1 MKKHRLTYKAD
12 ELIPYINWDYFFH
25 AWSIPHTQQSEAAAI
40 QLRHEAVEL
49 ILSRNCNVHALFALC
64 EARSTGDNI
73 DIEGT
78 LLPLLRQQHALPGK
92 HNLCLSD
99 FVSPYKDNIGLF
111 ATAIEKSFEDKRSN
125 DDPYTSL
132 LIQTTADRL
141 AEAAATRLHLDVRT
155 RSNLWG
161 YSPDESHSIEE
172 LLHEKHRGIRPAV
185 GYPSLP
191 DQSVIFIIDKLI
203 TLSDAGIT
211 LTTSGA
217 MQPHASVCGIMIAHS
232 AARYFAVGN
241 ICDEQLH
248 DYAQRRG
255 IPATKLSKYLVRNI

>member
-12 ELIPYINWDYFFH
+12 ELTPYINWDYFFH
-25 AWSIPHTQQSEAAAI
+25 AWSIPHARQGEAAAK
-40 QLRHEAVEL
+40 QLQHDAVEL
-49 ILSRNCNVHALFALC
+49 ISGNNCNVHALFALC
-64 EARSTGDNI
+64 EAHSTGDNI

-78 LLPLLRQQHALPGK
+78 LLPLLRQQHTLPGK
-92 HNLCLSD
+92 PNLCLSD
-99 FVSPYKDNIGLF
+99 FVSPYKDRIGLF

-155 RSNLWG
+155 KESLWG
-161 YSPDESHSIEE
+161 YSPDERHTIEE
-172 LLHEKHRGIRPAV
+172 LLHERHQGIRPAV

-191 DQSVIFIIDKLI
+191 DQSAIFIIDKLI

-211 LTTSGA
+211 LTPSGA

-232 AARYFAVGN
+232 AARYFSVGN

-255 IPATKLSKYLVRNI
+255 IPAATLRKYLVRNI

>member
-1 MKKHRLTYKAD
+1 MRRKHLTYKPH

-25 AWSIPHTQQSEAAAI
+25 AWSIPPQQQTEAAGK
-40 QLRHEAVEL
+40 QLQQDAVAL
-49 ILSRNCNVHALFALC
+49 IEESGCRVHALFALC
-64 EARSTGDNI
+64 EAHSTGDNI
-73 DIEGT
+73 DIEGRM
-78 LLPLLRQQHALPGK
+78 LPLLRQQHTLPGK
-92 HNLCLSD
+92 PNLCLSD
-99 FVSPYKDNIGLF
+99 FVSPYNDRIGLF
-111 ATAIEKSFEDKRSN
+111 ATAIESSFEENKNS

-132 LIQTTADRL
+132 LIQTVADRL

-155 RSNLWG
+155 KGSLWG
-161 YSPDESHSIEE
+161 YSPDEQHTIDE
-172 LLHEKHRGIRPAV
+172 LLHEKHPGIRPAV

-191 DQSVIFIIDKLI
+191 DQSVIFIIDELLN
-203 TLSDAGIT
+203 LSDAGIT

-248 DYAQRRG
+248 DYASRRG
-255 IPATKLSKYLVRNI
+255 IPAETLRKYLVRNI